1 MFWINNSFLKVL
13 FCLTD
18 LLRVIKKYKHLNTFK
33 QLTVN
38 TPEPQPLPLLRSQYC
53 NDYVVRTA
61 VEKIVSKR
69 SPELP

>member
-18 LLRVIKKYKHLNTFK
+18 LLRVIKKYKHLSTFK

-38 TPEPQPLPLLRSQYC
+38 TPEPQPLPLL
-53 NDYVVRTA
+53 
-61 VEKIVSKR
+61 
-69 SPELP
+69 